1 MIKVKTIFF
10 FQHGDQDLR
19 MKDFDQNLMET
30 CEFLR
35 DVTESRA
42 ACLKAFVKC
51 GNMITWLKESM
62 NTGEQA
68 HYILDS

>member
-1 MIKVKTIFF
+1 
-10 FQHGDQDLR
+10 